1 MSSSTVRNIV
11 RRSPLLKRHV
21 SSKPTPSP
29 PEFSLP
35 PSKLRALISLY
46 HRSGQFI
53 TAEGLD
59 DAIDRAFTVKDQRY
73 IHNSP
78 FGLGDLKSE
87 VTRQRS
93 APKFG
98 RVIDNVVSK
107 EGMYEERERRVA
119 AVFEALYG
127 TQEGRKPGL
136 EILQERWDLVD
147 QTLSDAA
154 SEGQKQS

>member
-1 MSSSTVRNIV
+1 M
-11 RRSPLLKRHV
+11 
-21 SSKPTPSP
+21 
-29 PEFSLP
+29 
-35 PSKLRALISLY
+35 
-46 HRSGQFI
+46 
-53 TAEGLD
+53 
-59 DAIDRAFTVKDQRY
+59 KDQRY

-87 VTRQRS
+87 VTRRRS

-98 RVIDNVVSK
+98 RVIDNFVSK

-147 QTLSDAA
+147 QALSDAA
-154 SEGQKQS
+154 SEGKKQS